1 MGILIYCWW
10 EYKMFI
16 FYGKQFVNHFQ
27 NLKMHV
33 YFSGGFFFFG
43 RVAQLVGT
51 YPTKD

>member
-33 YFSGGFFFFG
+33 YFSGGFFFFWPCRAACG
-43 RVAQLVGT
+43 NLP
-51 YPTKD
+51 Y